1 MKGDTMTKYRFSD
14 GAAIVFGGS
23 GGLGT
28 GIVKL
33 LAESGSDVAFTYH
46 KNKEGAENNLKS
58 IEDIGRNGLIGGV
71 DLLDIKNVQSFVDE
85 AKEKFGRIHSVIFAT
100 GPFLNIMPVLEAE
113 PEDVYHTLDTDI
125 KGFYHVLRAV
135 VPVLNEGGG
144 GSITALTTAAIHK
157 YISTDGLSS
166 IPKAGVQHLCTAI
179 AREEGHHGIRANCVA
194 VGLIAVGLSQEIDSP
209 PGGILDQWMS
219 QVPLG
224 RAGDPNE
231 LFDAVVFLASDNAG
245 YISGQSLPVDGGYSG

>member
-1 MKGDTMTKYRFSD
+1 MTKYRFSE

-28 GIVKL
+28 GIVNL
-33 LAESGSDVAFTYH
+33 LAESGSDVAFSYH
-46 KNKEGAENNLKS
+46 KNKESAEKNLS
-58 IEDIGRNGLIGGV
+58 GIEEIGRSGLIASV
-71 DLLDIKNVQSFVDE
+71 DLLDMENVQNFVND
-85 AKEKFGRIHSVIFAT
+85 AKDKFGRIHSVIFAT
-100 GPFLNIMPVLEAE
+100 GPFLHIMPVLEAK
-113 PEDVYHTLDTDI
+113 PEDVYKTIDTDI

-135 VPVLNEGGG
+135 VPVLKEGGG

-209 PGGILDQWMS
+209 PGGILDQWMN

-224 RAGDPNE
+224 RAGDPKE

>member
-1 MKGDTMTKYRFSD
+1 MTKYRFSE

-28 GIVKL
+28 GIVNL
-33 LAESGSDVAFTYH
+33 LAESGSDVAFSYH
-46 KNKEGAENNLKS
+46 KNKESAEKNLS
-58 IEDIGRNGLIGGV
+58 DIEKIGRSGLIAGV
-71 DLLDIKNVQSFVDE
+71 DLLDMKNVQNFVND

-100 GPFLNIMPVLEAE
+100 GPFLHIMPVLEAK
-113 PEDVYHTLDTDI
+113 PEDVYKTIDTDI

-135 VPVLNEGGG
+135 VPVLKEGGG

-209 PGGILDQWMS
+209 PGGILDQWMN

-224 RAGDPNE
+224 RAGDPKE

>member
-1 MKGDTMTKYRFSD
+1 MTKYRFSE

-28 GIVKL
+28 GIVNL
-33 LAESGSDVAFTYH
+33 LAESGSDVAFSYH
-46 KNKEGAENNLKS
+46 KNKESAEKNLS
-58 IEDIGRNGLIGGV
+58 GIEKIGRSGLIASV
-71 DLLDIKNVQSFVDE
+71 DLLDMKNVQNFVND

-100 GPFLNIMPVLEAE
+100 GPFLHIMPVLEAK
-113 PEDVYHTLDTDI
+113 PEDVYKTLDTDI

-135 VPVLNEGGG
+135 VPVLKEGGG

-209 PGGILDQWMS
+209 PGGILDQWMN

-224 RAGDPNE
+224 RAGDPKE

>member
-1 MKGDTMTKYRFSD
+1 MTKYRFSE

-28 GIVKL
+28 GIVNL
-33 LAESGSDVAFTYH
+33 LAESGSDVAFSYH
-46 KNKEGAENNLKS
+46 KNKESAEKNLS
-58 IEDIGRNGLIGGV
+58 GIEKIGRSGLIAGV
-71 DLLDIKNVQSFVDE
+71 DLLDMKNVQNFVND

-100 GPFLNIMPVLEAE
+100 GPFLHVIPVLEAK
-113 PEDVYHTLDTDI
+113 PEDVYKTIDTDI

-135 VPVLNEGGG
+135 VPVLKEGGG

-209 PGGILDQWMS
+209 PGGILDQWMN

-224 RAGDPNE
+224 RAGDPKE

>member
-1 MKGDTMTKYRFSD
+1 MTKYRFSE

-28 GIVKL
+28 GIVNL
-33 LAESGSDVAFTYH
+33 LAESGSDVAFSFH
-46 KNKEGAENNLKS
+46 KNKESAERNLS
-58 IEDIGRNGLIGGV
+58 DIEKIGRSGLIASV
-71 DLLDIKNVQSFVDE
+71 DLLDMKNVQNFVND

-100 GPFLNIMPVLEAE
+100 GPFLHIMPVLEAK
-113 PEDVYHTLDTDI
+113 PEDVYKTIDTDI

-135 VPVLNEGGG
+135 VPVLKEGGG

-209 PGGILDQWMS
+209 PGGILDQWMN

-224 RAGDPNE
+224 RAGDPKE

>member
-1 MKGDTMTKYRFSD
+1 MTNYRFPE

-28 GIVKL
+28 GIVDL
-33 LAESGSDVAFTYH
+33 LSKNGTDVALTYL
-46 KNKEGAENNLKS
+46 KNKEAAETNLKT
-58 IEDIGRNGLIGGV
+58 IEDNGKKGYIESV
-71 DLLDIKNVQSFVDE
+71 DLLDVAAVENFSNS
-85 AKEKFGRIHSVIFAT
+85 AKEKFGKIHSVIFAT
-100 GPFLNIMPVLEAE
+100 GPFLHIMPVLDAK
-113 PEDVYHTLDTDI
+113 PEDFYATIDTDI
-125 KGFYHVLRAV
+125 KGFYHVLRSV
-135 VPVLNEGGG
+135 VPILRDGGG

-179 AREEGHHGIRANCVA
+179 SREEGHNGIRANCVA

-209 PGGILDQWMS
+209 PGGILDQWMQ

-224 RAGDPNE
+224 RAGAPDE
-231 LFDAVVFLASDNAG
+231 LFDTVVFLASDESSYLAG
-245 YISGQSLPVDGGYSG
+245 ESININGGLI

>member
-1 MKGDTMTKYRFSD
+1 MTKYRFSE

-28 GIVKL
+28 GIVNL
-33 LAESGSDVAFTYH
+33 LAKSGSDVAFSYH
-46 KNKEGAENNLKS
+46 KNKESAEKNLS
-58 IEDIGRNGLIGGV
+58 GIEEIGRSGLIASV
-71 DLLDIKNVQSFVDE
+71 DLLDMENVQNFVND
-85 AKEKFGRIHSVIFAT
+85 AKDKFGRIHSVIFAT
-100 GPFLNIMPVLEAE
+100 GPFLHIMPVLEAK
-113 PEDVYHTLDTDI
+113 PEDVYKTIDTDI

-135 VPVLNEGGG
+135 VPVLKEGGG

-209 PGGILDQWMS
+209 PGGILDQWMN

-224 RAGDPNE
+224 RAGDPKE

>member
-1 MKGDTMTKYRFSD
+1 MTKYRFSE

-28 GIVKL
+28 GIVNL
-33 LAESGSDVAFTYH
+33 LAESGSDVAFSYH
-46 KNKEGAENNLKS
+46 KNKESAEKNLS
-58 IEDIGRNGLIGGV
+58 GIEKIGRSGLIAGV
-71 DLLDIKNVQSFVDE
+71 DLLDMKNVQNFVND

-100 GPFLNIMPVLEAE
+100 GPFLHIMPVLEAK
-113 PEDVYHTLDTDI
+113 PEDVYKTIDTDI

-135 VPVLNEGGG
+135 VPVLKEGGG

-157 YISTDGLSS
+157 NISTDGLSS

-209 PGGILDQWMS
+209 PGGILDQWMN

-224 RAGDPNE
+224 RAGDPKE

>member
-1 MKGDTMTKYRFSD
+1 MTKYRFSK

-28 GIVKL
+28 GIVNL
-33 LAESGSDVAFTYH
+33 LAESGSDVAFSYH
-46 KNKEGAENNLKS
+46 KNKENAEKNLS
-58 IEDIGRNGLIGGV
+58 GIEEIGRSGLIASV
-71 DLLDIKNVQSFVDE
+71 DLLDMENVQNFVND
-85 AKEKFGRIHSVIFAT
+85 AKDKFGRIHSVIFAT
-100 GPFLNIMPVLEAE
+100 GPFLHIMPVLEAK
-113 PEDVYHTLDTDI
+113 PEDVYKTIDTDI

-135 VPVLNEGGG
+135 VPVLKEGGG

-209 PGGILDQWMS
+209 PGGILDQWMN

-224 RAGDPNE
+224 RAGDPKE

>member
-1 MKGDTMTKYRFSD
+1 MTKYRFSE

-28 GIVKL
+28 GIVNL
-33 LAESGSDVAFTYH
+33 LAESGSDVAFSYH
-46 KNKEGAENNLKS
+46 KNKESAEKNLS
-58 IEDIGRNGLIGGV
+58 GIEKIGRSGLIAGV
-71 DLLDIKNVQSFVDE
+71 DLLDMKNVQNFVND

-100 GPFLNIMPVLEAE
+100 GPFLHIMPVLEAK
-113 PEDVYHTLDTDI
+113 PEDVYKTIDTDI

-135 VPVLNEGGG
+135 VPVLKEGGG

-209 PGGILDQWMS
+209 PGGILDQWMN

-224 RAGDPNE
+224 RAGDPKE

>member
-1 MKGDTMTKYRFSD
+1 MTKYRFSE

-28 GIVKL
+28 GIVNL
-33 LAESGSDVAFTYH
+33 LAESGSDVAFSYH
-46 KNKEGAENNLKS
+46 KNKESAEKNLS
-58 IEDIGRNGLIGGV
+58 GIEKIGRSGLIAGV
-71 DLLDIKNVQSFVDE
+71 DLLDMKNVQNFVND

-100 GPFLNIMPVLEAE
+100 GPFLHIMPVLEAK
-113 PEDVYHTLDTDI
+113 PEDVYKTIDTDI
-125 KGFYHVLRAV
+125 KGFYNVLRAV
-135 VPVLNEGGG
+135 VPVLKEGGG

-209 PGGILDQWMS
+209 GGILDQWMN

-224 RAGDPNE
+224 RAGDPKE